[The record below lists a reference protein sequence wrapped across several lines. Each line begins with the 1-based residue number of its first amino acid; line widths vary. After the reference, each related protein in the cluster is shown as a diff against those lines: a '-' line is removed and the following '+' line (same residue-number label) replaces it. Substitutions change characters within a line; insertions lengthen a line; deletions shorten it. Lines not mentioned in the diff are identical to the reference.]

1 MFRQFADKIPEGAL
15 KLFTCHPAV
24 LTTLLE
30 VAWQDRAEAKQNL
43 GNPYNRSNLSALPDF
58 WRDQLKTDAAVS
70 PPGGK
75 AGFVLWDHLIYAYMI
90 ENTRIYELFQR
101 VIHEFRHGEK
111 LGVPSPDT
119 QHWLR
124 NTEELFYRESPPFS
138 ITAVTSFIRPDMR
151 AVRRNAYYRMFGMD
165 LNHGADDAKPY
176 PYVKS
181 EASNND
187 FVTTFEELLREA
199 WIAIANIKN
208 TSGPNPT
215 DEGKIRNLVNQLQD
229 MLTTR
234 RINGNLS
241 REEFVAVS
249 TLSWF
254 HLTVG
259 FNDSPVI
266 KDLRAEAASP
276 EQRLYKIAQR
286 VGLPAHGLSQSF
298 FEIADVLSR
307 ILILIESD
315 GVGILPAL
323 VATGA
328 PPNPLQVDMNI
339 IITHWSTITGRNVK
353 ARAVSPT

>member
-1 MFRQFADKIPEGAL
+1 MFRQFANTIPSGAL
-15 KLFTCHPAV
+15 EMFKCHPAV

-30 VAWQDRAEAKQNL
+30 VAWQSRAEDTTKNL

-58 WRDQLKTDAAVS
+58 AAQMSS
-70 PPGGK
+70 PAGED
-75 AGFVLWDHLIYAYMI
+75 GFVLWDHLIYAYMI

-101 VIHEFRHGEK
+101 VVHEFRHGEK
-111 LGVPSPDT
+111 LGVPSPET
-119 QHWLR
+119 QLWLR
-124 NTEELFYRESPPFS
+124 NTEELFYREPPSFS

-151 AVRRNAYYRMFGMD
+151 AVRRNAYFRMFGMD
-165 LNHGADDAKPY
+165 LNHGAEDAKPY
-176 PYVKS
+176 PHVKP
-181 EASNND
+181 EASNNE
-187 FVTTFEELLREA
+187 FVTTFEELLKEV
-199 WIAIANIKN
+199 WIAIANIRN
-208 TSGPNPT
+208 SSGANPT

-229 MLTTR
+229 MLVTR
-234 RINGNLS
+234 RISGNLS

-259 FNDSPVI
+259 FNESPVV

-298 FEIADVLSR
+298 FEIAEVISRVL
-307 ILILIESD
+307 IQIESD
-315 GVGILPAL
+315 GVGIVPAL
-323 VATGA
+323 VATGTA
-328 PPNPLQVDMNI
+328 LNALQSDMNI

-353 ARAVSPT
+353 ARAVTAN